1 MVDFRAPT
9 PEPPAPQSLQWGVA
23 GSNTLWN
30 TVSGVDAWVAYDAA
44 TQVSHLARLYHGY
57 DPEQTFEDFHVPP
70 PLEQLN
76 LLFETALPFFESAG
90 FQQISWTEI
99 QEASRSSTPHG
110 VNLFV
115 DPSWYQEMLVLGRG
129 REKNTREH
137 WPWWRFW
144 RKQEYDFEVYNRII
158 LMLKP
163 DPAKFFDKDLDTDS
177 VFLRLFRDVPVKDLE
192 MILPGGKV
200 KITLLDR
207 ALIYYPVFAGLGL
220 LFYQILPQL
229 MTNAFFAVG
238 VYALFKWTVAMAL
251 GGWSWRSYSA
261 YRGKM
266 ERYGMKLSKHLYLQ
280 TLDSNL
286 GVFTRLGADI
296 ASAQKA
302 ALGEWIQSCGED
314 KSPNRLR
321 EVGRDRIL
329 SAPITTQPRLTD
341 LLNRWLATVSIANP
355 PETQRT
361 L

>member
-1 MVDFRAPT
+1 MVECNSPS
-9 PEPPAPQSLQWGVA
+9 PEPLTPQARPGGAPANPLL
-23 GSNTLWN
+23 NTI
-30 TVSGVDAWVAYDAA
+30 SGLDAWVAYDAA
-44 TQVSHLARLYHGY
+44 TQVSQLARLYHAY
-57 DPEQTFEDFHVPP
+57 DPEQTSEDYHVSP
-70 PLEQLN
+70 PLDQLN

-90 FQQISWTEI
+90 FEEIGWKEI
-99 QEASRSSTPHG
+99 QKASQSSTPHG

-115 DPSWYQEMLVLGRG
+115 DPSCYQAMLVLRRG
-129 REKNTREH
+129 QEHISREH
-137 WPWWRFW
+137 RPWWGFW
-144 RKQEYDFEVYNRII
+144 RKQEYDFEVYTRII

-220 LFYQILPQL
+220 LFYQILPHL
-229 MTNAFFAVG
+229 MANAFFAVG

-266 ERYGMKLSKHLYLQ
+266 ERYGMKLSKHLYMQ

-296 ASAQKA
+296 ATSQRAV
-302 ALGEWIQSCGED
+302 LGEWIQSCGVD
-314 KSPNRLR
+314 KSPDRLSQIAK
-321 EVGRDRIL
+321 DQIL
-329 SAPITTQPRLTD
+329 AAPKTSQLRQSA
-341 LLNRWLATVSIANP
+341 LLSRWLANSSHVNP
-355 PETQRT
+355 PEPQRAP
-361 L
+361 

>member
-1 MVDFRAPT
+1 MSESHSLSTD
-9 PEPPAPQSLQWGVA
+9 PPDPQSLHDRLGPA
-23 GSNTLWN
+23 NTLLN
-30 TVSGVDAWVAYDAA
+30 TSSGLDAWVAYDAA
-44 TQVSHLARLYHGY
+44 NQVSHLARLYHGY
-57 DPEQTFEDFHVPP
+57 DPEQTFEENHVPP
-70 PLEQLN
+70 PPEQLKQ
-76 LLFETALPFFESAG
+76 LFETALPFFESAG
-90 FQQISWTEI
+90 FQEI
-99 QEASRSSTPHG
+99 PWDEIRNASRSSTPHG

-115 DPSWYQEMLVLGRG
+115 DQSWYQAMLVLGRG
-129 REKNTREH
+129 KDRSSREH

-220 LFYQILPQL
+220 LFYQLLPQL
-229 MTNAFFAVG
+229 VNNAFFAVG
-238 VYALFKWTVAMAL
+238 VYAFFKWTVAMAL

-296 ASAQKA
+296 ASVQRAV
-302 ALGEWIQSCGED
+302 LGDWIQASGVD
-314 KSPNRLR
+314 KSPDRLR
-321 EVGRDRIL
+321 QVALDRIL
-329 SAPITTQPRLTD
+329 SAPNTSQPRLTT
-341 LLNRWLATVSIANP
+341 LLNRWLANSPIMNP
-355 PETQRT
+355 PESQRAP
-361 L
+361 